1 LLEKNPDT
9 EVRYAMMWD
18 KNVKQSIWLVFYDI
32 KGTDISS
39 AKLHV
44 AANAETGG
52 FLQ

>member
-1 LLEKNPDT
+1 
-9 EVRYAMMWD
+9 MMWD
-18 KNVKQSIWLVFYDI
+18 KGVKQLVWLVFDDI

-39 AKLHV
+39 AKLHI